1 MLLGHQVNKIKTVV
15 VMMMMMIIIII
26 IIIIIILTPRMYRD
40 KKERMISA
48 GNQSHLKLSSMY
60 MYVRCCDNG
69 REIRKVHLP
78 PEIIFLS
85 SFSYWYQGDLP
96 KIFIFLQCIKCAF
109 KVECT
114 SPEMM
119 TLTGIVK
126 TNFFIALNK
135 KKSVIMMTDWQF
147 NHHSL
152 LLPGE
157 GMLQVAEI

>member
-1 MLLGHQVNKIKTVV
+1 
-15 VMMMMMIIIII
+15 
-26 IIIIIILTPRMYRD
+26 
-40 KKERMISA
+40 MISA

-69 REIRKVHLP
+69 REIRKVNLP

-152 LLPGE
+152 LLPRE

>member
-15 VMMMMMIIIII
+15 VMMMMMMMMIII
-26 IIIIIILTPRMYRD
+26 IIIIIILMPRMYRD

-69 REIRKVHLP
+69 REIRLLP

-96 KIFIFLQCIKCAF
+96 KIF
-109 KVECT
+109 
-114 SPEMM
+114 
-119 TLTGIVK
+119 
-126 TNFFIALNK
+126 NFFCSA
-135 KKSVIMMTDWQF
+135 
-147 NHHSL
+147 
-152 LLPGE
+152 
-157 GMLQVAEI
+157 